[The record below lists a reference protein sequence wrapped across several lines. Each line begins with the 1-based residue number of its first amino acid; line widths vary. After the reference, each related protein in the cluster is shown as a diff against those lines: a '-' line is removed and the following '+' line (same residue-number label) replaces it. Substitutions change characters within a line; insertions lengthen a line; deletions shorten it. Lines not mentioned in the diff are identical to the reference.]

1 MKEGKKHLKIEFERL
16 KTWIKNVL
24 VCLHLQQSLHLCEG
38 VVQANQDYFFSSG
51 NYLANIYW
59 VLFIQLHANTSQQ

>member
-24 VCLHLQQSLHLCEG
+24 VCLRLQQSLHLCEG
-38 VVQANQDYFFSSG
+38 VVQANQDYFFFLWELPS
-51 NYLANIYW
+51 
-59 VLFIQLHANTSQQ
+59 